1 MPGPWCACPGLRRLR
16 GRTGEP
22 LRPRGVVVLPDV
34 RGLYRFC
41 IEPARRFAEHGHH
54 AVVVDYYGPIAG
66 AGERG
71 PDFPVD
77 EHMVLLTPSG
87 LYDDLSAAVAHLRSP
102 EGGARHRI
110 VTAGFRIGGRPAVLA
125 GTKRAGHGLAGT
137 VGFHCRPAPGP
148 DGSPGPTQRAG
159 GLTAPVLALMAGDDP
174 GIPPEHD
181 HAFEHA
187 LAEAGVEH
195 EVVTGPGAPHSF
207 FDVRQ
212 DAHAEASADAWR
224 RVLAFAGRAAAG

>member
-1 MPGPWCACPGLRRLR
+1 M
-16 GRTGEP
+16 
-22 LRPRGVVVLPDV
+22 
-34 RGLYRFC
+34 RGLYRFY
-41 IEPARRFAEHGHH
+41 IELARRFAEHGHH
-54 AVVVDYYGPIAG
+54 AVVVDYYGRTAG

-77 EHMVLLTPSG
+77 EHMERLTPRG

-110 VTAGFRIGGRPAVLA
+110 VTAGFCIGGRLAVLA

-137 VGFHCRPAPGP
+137 VGFYCWPAPGP

-159 GLTAPVLALMAGDDP
+159 ELTAPVLALMAGDDP
-174 GIPPEHD
+174 GIPPEHV

-195 EVVTGPGAPHSF
+195 EVVTYPGAPHSF
-207 FDVRQ
+207 FDGKQ

-224 RVLAFAGRAAAG
+224 RVPAFAGRAAAG